1 MIKVLIVEDQIEHQQ
16 YFKSIVM
23 SHPGFKDLG
32 SVRNGREA
40 IKEIKSLIPDV
51 VIMDLGLPDI
61 TGIECIRQLKPL
73 GLDTK
78 FMVCTINEED
88 DSIFEALK
96 AGANSYIVKK
106 SKPYQIIDAIIEVYE
121 GEMPISSCIATKI
134 LNYMPQVEEVEDGE
148 KRETELISYS
158 ITLKEAALL
167 KLLAKGHSYKEISEV
182 MSIKVTTIKWHV
194 YNIYKKLQAKNR
206 TEAINKY
213 FK

>member
-1 MIKVLIVEDQIEHQQ
+1 MIKILIVEDQPEHQQ

-23 SHPGFKDLG
+23 SNSNFKYLG
-32 SVRNGREA
+32 IIRNGKEA
-40 IKEIKSLIPDV
+40 VKRIKEEEPDV

-61 TGIECIRQLKPL
+61 SGIECIRQLKPL
-73 GLDTK
+73 GLETR

-106 SKPYQIIDAIIEVYE
+106 SKPYQIIDAITEVYG

-134 LNYMPQVEEVEDGE
+134 LNYMPQSADEEE
-148 KRETELISYS
+148 KPEEETPHS
-158 ITLKEAALL
+158 ITPKEAELL
-167 KLLAKGHSYKEISEV
+167 NLLAKGHSYKEISDD

-194 YNIYKKLQAKNR
+194 YNIYKKLQARNR

>member
-1 MIKVLIVEDQIEHQQ
+1 MIKILIVEDQPEHQQ

-23 SHPGFKDLG
+23 SNSNFKYLG
-32 SVRNGREA
+32 IIRDGKVA
-40 IKEIKSLIPDV
+40 IKRIKEELPDV

-61 TGIECIRQLKPL
+61 SGIECIRQLKPL

-106 SKPYQIIDAIIEVYE
+106 SKPYQIIDAIMEVYE

-134 LNYMPQVEEVEDGE
+134 LNYMPRSTEEEELPGE
-148 KRETELISYS
+148 EITDT
-158 ITLKEAALL
+158 ITLKEAELL
-167 KLLAKGHSYKEISEV
+167 TLLAKGHSYKDISDE

>member
-23 SHPGFKDLG
+23 SNPGFKYLG
-32 SVRNGREA
+32 IVRNGKEA
-40 IKEIKSLIPDV
+40 IKEIKLLVPDV

-78 FMVCTINEED
+78 FMVCTIHEED

-106 SKPYQIIDAIIEVYE
+106 SKPYQIIDAITEVYE

-134 LNYMPQVEEVEDGE
+134 LNYMPQAEETEEGE
-148 KRETELISYS
+148 KDAAQTTGYS
-158 ITLKEAALL
+158 ITHKEAELL
-167 KLLAKGHSYKEISEV
+167 KLLAKGHSYKEISDALA
-182 MSIKVTTIKWHV
+182 IKVTTIKWHV

>member
-1 MIKVLIVEDQIEHQQ
+1 MIKILIVEDQIEHQQ
-16 YFKSIVM
+16 YFKSIIL
-23 SHPGFKDLG
+23 SNPNFKYLG
-32 SVRNGREA
+32 IIRNGKEA
-40 IKEIKSLIPDV
+40 IKEIQSLKPDV

-61 TGIECIRQLKPL
+61 SGIECIRQLKPL
-73 GLDTK
+73 ELDTK

-106 SKPYQIIDAIIEVYE
+106 SKPYQIIDAIMEVFE

-134 LNYMPQVEEVEDGE
+134 LNYMPEEKEGE
-148 KRETELISYS
+148 EKIEEQEAPYS
-158 ITLKEAALL
+158 ITQKEAELL
-167 KLLAKGHSYKEISEV
+167 KLLAKGHSYKEISDA
-182 MSIKVTTIKWHV
+182 MAIKVTTIKWHV

>member
-1 MIKVLIVEDQIEHQQ
+1 MIKILIVEDQPEHQQ
-16 YFKSIVM
+16 YFKSIVL
-23 SHPGFKDLG
+23 SNEKFKYLG
-32 SVRNGREA
+32 IIRNGKEA
-40 IKEIKSLIPDV
+40 VKVIKELQPDV

-61 TGIECIRQLKPL
+61 SGIECIRQLKPM
-73 GLDTK
+73 GLETK

-106 SKPYQIIDAIIEVYE
+106 SKPYQIIDAIMEVFD

-134 LNYMPQVEEVEDGE
+134 LNYMPQSTEEEDKPEEEVA
-148 KRETELISYS
+148 YS
-158 ITLKEAALL
+158 ITLKEAELL
-167 KLLAKGHSYKEISEV
+167 ELLAKGHSYREISNA
-182 MSIKVTTIKWHV
+182 MAIKITTIKWHV